1 MVSEDDMVMA
11 SKELSLESH
20 GPDFKLRS
28 MIVLGLSFP
37 WKLRVETT
45 VGDGANTLF
54 WKDRWL
60 HGQRIED
67 TAPLLFAAVPI
78 RKANKRMIQQALAH
92 QSSIQDIQGAI
103 SVGILIEYFDLWHLL
118 LGIVLQPGCGGVAS
132 LAPFTTR
139 SFLS

>member
-78 RKANKRMIQQALAH
+78 RKANKRTVLQALAD
-92 QSSIQDIQGAI
+92 SGYPGSN
-103 SVGILIEYFDLWHLL
+103 
-118 LGIVLQPGCGGVAS
+118 LGRDPC
-132 LAPFTTR
+132 
-139 SFLS
+139 